1 MAAVFFV
8 LAEFLTCSIQPNS
21 ALAFTVQE
29 EREYGRKM
37 LTTIRREFPLINEL
51 DVNQYLNSLG
61 QEVLNAAGSQYFTY
75 HFYVIN
81 NDELNAFAAPSGLI
95 FIHSGLIKKTDNEG
109 ELMSVIAH
117 EAGHIMARH
126 IAGRTEQ
133 APKLTAATLALV
145 LAGMAIGAGPLSEA
159 LVMGGMA
166 TGQAM
171 GLKYSRQDEAE
182 ADRKAL
188 DLMEEMN
195 RNPGD
200 MLSMLQKMHRMYK
213 IRMGNVPQYLL
224 THPIPK
230 NRMNNVEDLVSP
242 YSSGKY
248 KEADKFSFDRNQI
261 RVKVIT
267 GDSAKLEEGY
277 RQILEDSDSDSSH
290 YEQVIAEY
298 GLGLLL
304 HKKGHY
310 EDAIRRLKG
319 VMDFFPERPILWTDL
334 GRVYLDAGDTDT
346 ALKLLEQARN
356 RDPGNLYNNFYL
368 ARALEKKEEF
378 DRAGTLYQ
386 QVRGHAEDYPPVYKR
401 IAKLSARKNEGKG
414 VSHYYLGLHYFY
426 DGDFA
431 TSKLHLRKAGTK
443 LDEDDP
449 KQQEIEDILSR
460 IREYRS

>member
-1 MAAVFFV
+1 MAAAVFFL
-8 LAEFLTCSIQPNS
+8 LAEFLACPILQNS
-21 ALAFTVQE
+21 ALAFTIQE

-95 FIHSGLIKKTDNEG
+95 FIHSGLIRKTDNEN

-126 IAGRTEQ
+126 IAGRSEQ
-133 APKLTAATLALV
+133 APKLNAATLALV
-145 LAGMAIGAGPLSEA
+145 LAGMAVGAGPLSEA

-171 GLKYSRQDEAE
+171 SLKYSRQDEAE

-188 DLMEEMN
+188 DLMREMN

-200 MLSMLQKMHRMYK
+200 MLSMLQKMHRLYK

-230 NRMNNVEDLVSP
+230 NRMNSVEDLINP
-242 YSSGKY
+242 FSSSKY
-248 KEADKFSFDRNQI
+248 KDVDRFSFDRNQV

-267 GDSAKLEEGY
+267 GDSAKLEEEY
-277 RQILEDSDSDSSH
+277 RQILENSDSSH

-298 GLGLLL
+298 GLGLLF
-304 HKKGHY
+304 HKKGNY
-310 EDAIRRLKG
+310 KEAISRLEE
-319 VMDFFPERPILWTDL
+319 VMDFFPERAILWTDL
-334 GRVYLDAGDTDT
+334 GRVYLDSGDTDT
-346 ALKLLEQARN
+346 ALKLLEKSRS
-356 RDPGNLYNNFYL
+356 REPGNMYNNFYL
-368 ARALEKKEEF
+368 ARALERKEKF
-378 DRAGTLYQ
+378 DRAETLYK
-386 QVRGHAEDYPPVYKR
+386 QVMGHVEDYPPVYKR
-401 IAKLSARKNEGKG
+401 IAKLSARKDEEKG
-414 VSHYYLGLHYFY
+414 SSHYYLGLHYFY
-426 DGDFA
+426 GGDFA
-431 TSKLHLRKAGTK
+431 TSKLHLQKAGTR
-443 LDEDDP
+443 LDKDDP
-449 KQQEIEDILSR
+449 KQKEIEDILSR